1 MPMFHAK
8 NVALN
13 GAYIALGV
21 RPLGWECVKFAKSV
35 SLSLKAGIMPISFL
49 AFVGFNNN

>member
-1 MPMFHAK
+1 MPMFHVT

-21 RPLGWECVKFAKSV
+21 HPLGWECVKFAKSA
-35 SLSLKAGIMPISFL
+35 SLLLKAEITPIFTL
-49 AFVGFNNN
+49 ASTSFNNN

>member
-1 MPMFHAK
+1 MFHAT

-21 RPLGWECVKFAKSV
+21 RPLGWECVKFAKSA
-35 SLSLKAGIMPISFL
+35 SLLLKPEITLIFTL
-49 AFVGFNNN
+49 ASTSFNNN

>member
-1 MPMFHAK
+1 MFRAK

-13 GAYIALGV
+13 GAYIALGA

-35 SLSLKAGIMPISFL
+35 NLSLKAEITLISFL